1 MDVHTTK
8 PEYLKFFCH
17 ETLKCF
23 YVCRKCF
30 ETHTH
35 THTHTHKVKM
45 VVVGRRQ
52 SDMIHVHNKIRFL
65 WQQLILF
72 LISRILLIFIAFKI
86 SSHKVDGMCF
96 SKGHKI
102 ENKDDNF
109 NNDRTLLVL

>member
-35 THTHTHKVKM
+35 THTHTHTQGEDGC
-45 VVVGRRQ
+45 GR
-52 SDMIHVHNKIRFL
+52 K
-65 WQQLILF
+65 
-72 LISRILLIFIAFKI
+72 KT
-86 SSHKVDGMCF
+86 
-96 SKGHKI
+96 I
-102 ENKDDNF
+102 EHDSCS
-109 NNDRTLLVL
+109 